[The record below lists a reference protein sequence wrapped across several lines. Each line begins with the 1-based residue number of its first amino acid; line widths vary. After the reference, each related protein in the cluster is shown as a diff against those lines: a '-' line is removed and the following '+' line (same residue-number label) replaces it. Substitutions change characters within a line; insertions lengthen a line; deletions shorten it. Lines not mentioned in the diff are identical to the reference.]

1 MMMMISQPEK
11 NIFKLDIVRVL
22 TRDKASPAHLRG
34 RRPPSLVSDQ
44 RHPHSHHHNS
54 HYQHQSTIMVM
65 FTETSPLI
73 IPIIN
78 NYHLDHHGDVH
89 HHLNHQPW

>member
-22 TRDKASPAHLRG
+22 TWDKASPAHLRG

-44 RHPHSHHHNS
+44 RHPHSHHHNLS
-54 HYQHQSTIMVM
+54 LPSSTSVI
-65 FTETSPLI
+65 
-73 IPIIN
+73 
-78 NYHLDHHGDVH
+78 DHGDVH
-89 HHLNHQPW
+89 RDITSYHSHHQQPSS